1 MINVAFSSD
10 QQEGTQSVISQ
21 WFKKAGEFVREN
33 EPLVEVSTDKVNV
46 EIAAPTSG
54 TLTTILKND
63 GDEIKPGD
71 ILAVID
77 PAVSHSASTSSS
89 EPAKT
94 APNAQT
100 PQAQTASGTPSTQG
114 IQGVGELLSPAV
126 RRLLK
131 EHGLEA
137 SQVKGSGRG
146 GRITPEDILAHVAR
160 KSLPQTAGES
170 TKSHLIPH
178 SAMRKQI
185 AHHMVTSLMHTAPHV
200 TSVFEA
206 DLTEVTAHRERT
218 RQDFL
223 SKGVKLTF
231 TSYFLLACARAVAA
245 APEVNSRWR
254 DDGLEVFDELHI
266 GVATAIEPKQS
277 SGTGDAGLIVP
288 VLRNVERLSLFEI
301 AERLQQLTD
310 KARQGSLAPHE
321 VRGGTLTISNHGVS
335 GSLFA
340 TPIIINQPQ
349 SAILGIGKLEQ
360 RASVIQTASGEE
372 LAIRPKVYITLTIDH
387 RSLDGFKAN
396 LFLRTF
402 VEILE
407 APWS

>member
-21 WFKKAGEFVREN
+21 WFKKAGESVKEN

-46 EIAAPTSG
+46 EIAAPASG
-54 TLTTILKND
+54 VITEILKND
-63 GDEIKPGD
+63 GDEITPGD

-77 PAVSHSASTSSS
+77 PAASQATSAPIPSGGKVLAQHTTAAPSAQETQSAS
-89 EPAKT
+89 
-94 APNAQT
+94 
-100 PQAQTASGTPSTQG
+100 
-114 IQGVGELLSPAV
+114 ELLSPAV

-131 EHGLEA
+131 EHGLDA

-146 GRITPEDILAHVAR
+146 GRITPEDILAHVAK
-160 KSLPQTAGES
+160 KSTPQACSES

-200 TSVFEA
+200 TSVFET
-206 DLTEVTAHRERT
+206 DLTEVTSHRERSK
-218 RQDFL
+218 QEFL

-231 TSYFLLACARAVAA
+231 TSYFLFACARAVEA

-254 DDGLEVFDELHI
+254 DEGLEVFDELHI
-266 GVATAIEPKQS
+266 GVATAIEPKEA
-277 SGTGDAGLIVP
+277 SGAGDAGLIVP

-301 AERLQQLTD
+301 AEGLQTLTE
-310 KARQGSLAPHE
+310 KARHGSLAPHE

-349 SAILGIGKLEQ
+349 SAILGIGKLER
-360 RASVIQTASGEE
+360 RASVIQAASGEE
-372 LAIRPKVYITLTIDH
+372 IAIRPKVYVTLTIDH

-402 VEILE
+402 VETLE